1 MGRKLFCQISPLT
14 YWISRKR
21 CILQRK
27 IKDTFSKISIAK
39 TKTEDKLPI
48 LVYKHN
54 SLIRRR
60 LGNVDMALQDNKA
73 VNLSLAA
80 PKVSGVLIKPGQTFS
95 FWTLVGNCNEKHGF
109 KEGLVIAMGKTGKGV
124 GGGLCQFTN
133 LIHWMILHSDLEI
146 TEHHHHDGIDMFPD
160 YNRQIPF
167 GTGTSVYYNYVDYR
181 FINNTDRT
189 YQLIIY
195 TTDEYLCGELRAD
208 KPQDHTYHISAKNE
222 YFSREKGVVYRNGD
236 IIRKKVDKR
245 TGETLSETLLKTNH
259 ARVCYDTSHL
269 TVIEK

>member
-14 YWISRKR
+14 YRISRKR

-27 IKDTFSKISIAK
+27 IKDALQGKSIAREK
-39 TKTEDKLPI
+39 SEDRLPVV
-48 LVYKHN
+48 VYRHN

-80 PKVSGVLIKPGQTFS
+80 PKVNGVLIRPGQTFS
-95 FWTLVGNCNEKHGF
+95 FWNLVGNCNEKEGF
-109 KEGLVIAMGKTGKGV
+109 KEGLVIALGKTGKGV

-133 LIHWMILHSDLEI
+133 LIHWMVLHSDMEI

-160 YNRQIPF
+160 FNRQIPF

-181 FINNTDRT
+181 FKNVTDRT
-189 YQLIIY
+189 YQLIVY

-208 KPQDHTYHISAKNE
+208 KPQGHTYHISTRNE
-222 YFSREKGVVYRNGD
+222 HFSKEGNDVYRNGEVLR
-236 IIRKKVDKR
+236 RKIDRVTGNQISEEVIKR
-245 TGETLSETLLKTNH
+245 NH
-259 ARVCYDTSHL
+259 AKVCYE
-269 TVIEK
+269 IEI